1 MATRRTWL
9 LGTVTLTALLL
20 AACGTGSPAAPI
32 ATPPASETAEVAA
45 TAPPTTTSTQ
55 APTPAPT
62 FEGELTGAPIP
73 ALDRTAAELDEARL
87 NLEGGTFPPLVDPAV
102 LPASASL
109 LDDDALVLGALQ
121 NGEAR
126 AYPLS
131 MMTFHHVANDMLG
144 GAPYLVTF

>member
-1 MATRRTWL
+1 MATRRSWSL
-9 LGTVTLTALLL
+9 VAATLTALLI
-20 AACGTGSPAAPI
+20 AACTNDSPATPT
-32 ATPPASETAEVAA
+32 ATSPAFETTEVAA
-45 TAPPTTTSTQ
+45 TTPANTP

-62 FEGELTGAPIP
+62 HEGELTGAPIP
-73 ALDRTAAELDEARL
+73 ALDRQAAALDEDRL

-102 LPASASL
+102 ISAGASL

-131 MMTFHHVANDMLG
+131 MMTFHHVANDTLG
-144 GAPYLVTF
+144 GEPYLVTF